1 LRGTLVICRVST
13 RKIANATNALSTAIA
28 KTYLDF
34 GKLSA
39 NPSVEQPKGLCIFLK
54 AFGSARFTWKHQTS
68 A

>member
-1 LRGTLVICRVST
+1 LSCQYKKNREL
-13 RKIANATNALSTAIA
+13 NHALSTAIA

-39 NPSVEQPKGLCIFLK
+39 NPSVEQPKGLRIFLK
-54 AFGSARFTWKHQTS
+54 AFGSARLTWKHQTS